1 MALIPYNDFFG
12 DVDDLFERTV
22 SKFFGGRELQTG
34 VDIDFEDQGDHY
46 ELTSD
51 VPGLDA
57 SDIIIEQHD
66 GYLNIRTEK
75 KTENQSRRGT
85 YYKKE
90 RRQMQFTRTIKLP
103 ADANEEGI
111 AATLNKGVLALTIPK
126 AKSKSK
132 PSKRI
137 EIVHK

>member
-1 MALIPYNDFFG
+1 MPRPKKTKIRLDVDSMSGLMQEIYNDCLNVQRKAQT
-12 DVDDLFERTV
+12 DIVERKTQL
-22 SKFFGGRELQTG
+22 KEK
-34 VDIDFEDQGDHY
+34 
-46 ELTSD
+46 
-51 VPGLDA
+51 
-57 SDIIIEQHD
+57 
-66 GYLNIRTEK
+66 RTEK

-111 AATLNKGVLALTIPK
+111 VATLNKGVLALTIPK
-126 AKSKSK
+126 TKTKSK

-137 EIVHK
+137 EIAHK